1 MKITVIPTGNAPT
14 HYSFSGEV
22 ITAHHDEETESFD
35 LSVIPTD
42 GKFTGVGV
50 DTLDLP
56 ASQIVRDAYRDSA
69 GELHVTLCQK
79 VGSGHWETG
88 ITFDSADY
96 NPELVLV
103 KYRTDKPYAGYAY
116 AITSTGVTGAQS
128 AQRG

>member
-14 HYSFSGEV
+14 HYTFDGEV
-22 ITAHHDEETESFD
+22 ITAHYDGEAELFD
-35 LSVIPTD
+35 LSVIPAD

-79 VGSGHWETG
+79 VGAGHWETG
-88 ITFDSADY
+88 SEIDVTTYEPTQVQVVY
-96 NPELVLV
+96 NAT
-103 KYRTDKPYAGYAY
+103 KAHAGTPW
-116 AITSTGVTGAQS
+116 AITSTGK
-128 AQRG
+128 REIL

>member
-14 HYSFSGEV
+14 HYTFDGEV
-22 ITAHHDEETESFD
+22 ITAHYDGEAELFD
-35 LSVIPTD
+35 LSVIPAD

-79 VGSGHWETG
+79 TGSGHWETG

-96 NPELVLV
+96 NPELILV
-103 KYRTDKPYAGYAY
+103 KYRTDKPHAGYAY